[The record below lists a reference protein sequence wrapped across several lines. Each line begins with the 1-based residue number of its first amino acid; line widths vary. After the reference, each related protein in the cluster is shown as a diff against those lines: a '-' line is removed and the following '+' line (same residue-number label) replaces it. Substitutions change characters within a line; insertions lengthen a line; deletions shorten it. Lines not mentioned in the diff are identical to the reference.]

1 MDPLTLALATFGV
14 QKLRGK
20 STGRSFRDA
29 FLVGSAGQLAG
40 MAGMGPFTSYGGAQ
54 GVAPFS
60 GIKSFWGQSAVAPKQ
75 IPGTPHMTMGKKA
88 TGLQGFM
95 KNKAMP
101 WWDKQSTAAKLGYG
115 TAAAVGL
122 GEVFKG
128 DDPKPPFTEEDYK
141 KAYEK
146 QSQAHKGIGDYAS
159 NWSAI
164 PSLYSN
170 QDVYKYN
177 TGGLASVRK
186 FNQGGVNY
194 LPSKSTHDE
203 KDTQNYIRAGGY
215 LEDPQGD
222 KDEDTIL
229 AQLADGEFVSR
240 ADAILGAGI
249 LEGASIA
256 DRKEMR
262 KKGAAFFY
270 DQQKKFK
277 RIFDLLD
284 ASKKT
289 KH

>member
-29 FLVGSAGQLAG
+29 FLVGGAGQLAG
-40 MAGMGPFTSYGGAQ
+40 MAGMGPFTSFGGAQ
-54 GVAPFS
+54 GAAPFS
-60 GIKSFWGQSAVAPKQ
+60 GIKNLWGTGSTRVGPEVTK
-75 IPGTPHMTMGKKA
+75 GTGIK
-88 TGLQGFM
+88 GFM
-95 KNKAMP
+95 QSKAMP
-101 WWDKQSTAAKLGYG
+101 WWDKQTTGAKLGYG

-159 NWSAI
+159 NWSAV

-170 QDVYKYN
+170 QNVYSYN
-177 TGGLASVRK
+177 TGGLASVQK
-186 FNQGGVNY
+186 FNQGGVSY
-194 LPSKSTHDE
+194 LPSKTTHDE

-249 LEGASIA
+249 LEGASIS

-262 KKGAAFFY
+262 KKGATFFY

-277 RIFDLLD
+277 RIFDLLH

-289 KH
+289 EH

>member
-29 FLVGSAGQLAG
+29 FLVGGGAYGIGQLG
-40 MAGMGPFTSYGGAQ
+40 GAGMGIGQ
-54 GVAPFS
+54 GAPFS
-60 GIKSFWGQSAVAPKQ
+60 GAKAFWGSPSTAGVTHGHAPLNVAAKK
-75 IPGTPHMTMGKKA
+75 GTGVR
-88 TGLQGFM
+88 GLMEKVG
-95 KNKAMP
+95 P
-101 WWDKQSTAAKLGYG
+101 WWNKQGTAAKLGYG

-159 NWSAI
+159 NWSAV

-170 QDVYKYN
+170 QNVYSYN
-177 TGGLASVRK
+177 TGGLASVQK
-186 FNQGGVNY
+186 FNQGGVSY
-194 LPSKSTHDE
+194 LPSKTTHDE
-203 KDTQNYIRAGGY
+203 KDTHNYIRAGGY

-249 LEGASIA
+249 LEGASIS

-277 RIFDLLD
+277 RIFDLLH

-289 KH
+289 EH

>member
-29 FLVGSAGQLAG
+29 FLVGGGSAALGAMG
-40 MAGMGPFTSYGGAQ
+40 GAGMGIGQ
-54 GVAPFS
+54 GAPFS
-60 GIKSFWGQSAVAPKQ
+60 GAKAMWGA
-75 IPGTPHMTMGKKA
+75 PGTAGVTHGHSPLNVAATKGTGIRGIMQKA
-88 TGLQGFM
+88 G
-95 KNKAMP
+95 P
-101 WWDKQSTAAKLGYG
+101 WCQKQSTAAKLGYG

-159 NWSAI
+159 NWSAV

-170 QDVYKYN
+170 QNVYSYN
-177 TGGLASVRK
+177 TGGLASVQK
-186 FNQGGVNY
+186 FNQGGVSY
-194 LPSKSTHDE
+194 LPSKTTHDE
-203 KDTQNYIRAGGY
+203 KDTHNYIRAGGY

-249 LEGASIA
+249 LEGASIS

-262 KKGAAFFY
+262 KKGATFFY

-277 RIFDLLD
+277 RIFDLLH

-289 KH
+289 EH

>member
-1 MDPLTLALATFGV
+1 MDPLTLALATFGI

-29 FLVGSAGQLAG
+29 FLVGGGSAAIGAMG
-40 MAGMGPFTSYGGAQ
+40 GAGMGIGQGA
-54 GVAPFS
+54 PLS
-60 GIKSFWGQSAVAPKQ
+60 GIKSLWGTPGVNTATMQTKGATP
-75 IPGTPHMTMGKKA
+75 IPGTGIR
-88 TGLQGFM
+88 GFIP
-95 KNKAMP
+95 KLGP
-101 WWDKQSTAAKLGYG
+101 WWNKQSTGAKLGWG
-115 TAAAVGL
+115 MAGAVGA
-122 GEVFKG
+122 GELFKE

-159 NWSAI
+159 NWSAV

-170 QDVYKYN
+170 QNVYNYN
-177 TGGLASVRK
+177 TGGLASVQK
-186 FNQGGVNY
+186 FNQGGVSY
-194 LPSKSTHDE
+194 LPSKTTHDE
-203 KDTQNYIRAGGY
+203 KDTHNYIRAGGY

-249 LEGASIA
+249 LEGASIS

-262 KKGAAFFY
+262 KKGATFFY

-277 RIFDLLD
+277 RIFDLLH

-289 KH
+289 EH

>member
-29 FLVGSAGQLAG
+29 FLVGGGAYGIGQMG
-40 MAGMGPFTSYGGAQ
+40 GAGMGIGQ
-54 GVAPFS
+54 GAPFS
-60 GIKSFWGQSAVAPKQ
+60 GLKSLWGA
-75 IPGTPHMTMGKKA
+75 PGTAGVTHGHAPLNVAATKGTGIRGIMQKA
-88 TGLQGFM
+88 G
-95 KNKAMP
+95 P
-101 WWDKQSTAAKLGYG
+101 WWQKQSTAAKLGYG

-159 NWSAI
+159 NWSAV

-170 QDVYKYN
+170 QNVYSYN
-177 TGGLASVRK
+177 TGGLASVQK
-186 FNQGGVNY
+186 FNQGGVSY
-194 LPSKSTHDE
+194 LPSKTTHDE
-203 KDTQNYIRAGGY
+203 KDTHNYIRAGGY

-249 LEGASIA
+249 LEGASIS

-262 KKGAAFFY
+262 KKGATFFY

-277 RIFDLLD
+277 RIFDLLH

-289 KH
+289 EH

>member
-1 MDPLTLALATFGV
+1 M
-14 QKLRGK
+14 QK
-20 STGRSFRDA
+20 
-29 FLVGSAGQLAG
+29 AG
-40 MAGMGPFTSYGGAQ
+40 
-54 GVAPFS
+54 
-60 GIKSFWGQSAVAPKQ
+60 
-75 IPGTPHMTMGKKA
+75 
-88 TGLQGFM
+88 
-95 KNKAMP
+95 P
-101 WWDKQSTAAKLGYG
+101 WWQKQSTAAKLGYG

-159 NWSAI
+159 NWSAV

-170 QDVYKYN
+170 QNVYSYN
-177 TGGLASVRK
+177 TGGLASVQK
-186 FNQGGVNY
+186 FNQGGVSY
-194 LPSKSTHDE
+194 LPSKTTHDE
-203 KDTQNYIRAGGY
+203 KDTHNYIRAGGY

-249 LEGASIA
+249 LEGASIS

-262 KKGAAFFY
+262 KKGATFFY

-277 RIFDLLD
+277 RIFDLLH

-289 KH
+289 EH

>member
-29 FLVGSAGQLAG
+29 FLVGGGSAAIGAMG
-40 MAGMGPFTSYGGAQ
+40 GAGMGIGQ
-54 GVAPFS
+54 GAPFS
-60 GIKSFWGQSAVAPKQ
+60 GAKAMWGTTGTAGVTHGHAPLNVAATKGTGIK
-75 IPGTPHMTMGKKA
+75 
-88 TGLQGFM
+88 GFM
-95 KNKAMP
+95 QSKAMP
-101 WWDKQSTAAKLGYG
+101 WWQKQSTAAKLGYG

-122 GEVFKG
+122 GEMFKG

-159 NWSAI
+159 NWSAV

-194 LPSKSTHDE
+194 LPSKTTHDE

>member
-29 FLVGSAGQLAG
+29 FLVGGGSAAIGAMG
-40 MAGMGPFTSYGGAQ
+40 GAGMGIGQ
-54 GVAPFS
+54 GAPFS
-60 GIKSFWGQSAVAPKQ
+60 GAKAMWGA
-75 IPGTPHMTMGKKA
+75 PGTAGVTHGHSPLNVAATKGTGIRGIMQKA
-88 TGLQGFM
+88 G
-95 KNKAMP
+95 P
-101 WWDKQSTAAKLGYG
+101 WWQKQSTAAKLGYG

-159 NWSAI
+159 NWSAV

-170 QDVYKYN
+170 QNVYSYN
-177 TGGLASVRK
+177 TGGLASVQK
-186 FNQGGVNY
+186 FNQGGVSY
-194 LPSKSTHDE
+194 LPSKTTHDE
-203 KDTQNYIRAGGY
+203 KDTHNYIRAGGY

-249 LEGASIA
+249 LEGASIS

-262 KKGAAFFY
+262 KKGATFFY

-277 RIFDLLD
+277 RIFDLLH

-289 KH
+289 EH

>member
-29 FLVGSAGQLAG
+29 FLVGGGSAAIGAMG
-40 MAGMGPFTSYGGAQ
+40 GAGMGIGQ
-54 GVAPFS
+54 GTPFS
-60 GIKSFWGQSAVAPKQ
+60 GIKNL
-75 IPGTPHMTMGKKA
+75 IGTGSTQVGPQVTQG
-88 TGLQGFM
+88 TGIKGFM
-95 KNKAMP
+95 QSKALP
-101 WWDKQSTAAKLGYG
+101 WWNKQTTAAKLGYG

-122 GEVFKG
+122 GEVIKG

-194 LPSKSTHDE
+194 LPSKTTHDE

>member
-1 MDPLTLALATFGV
+1 MDPLTLALATFGI

-29 FLVGSAGQLAG
+29 FLVGGGSAAIGAMG
-40 MAGMGPFTSYGGAQ
+40 GAGMGIGQGA
-54 GVAPFS
+54 PLS
-60 GIKSFWGQSAVAPKQ
+60 GIKSLWGTPGVNTATMQTKGATP
-75 IPGTPHMTMGKKA
+75 IPGTGIR
-88 TGLQGFM
+88 GFIP
-95 KNKAMP
+95 KLGP
-101 WWDKQSTAAKLGYG
+101 WWNKQSTGAKLGYG
-115 TAAAVGL
+115 MAAAVGA
-122 GEVFKG
+122 GELFKE

-159 NWSAI
+159 NWSAV

-170 QDVYKYN
+170 QNVYNYN
-177 TGGLASVRK
+177 TGGLASVQK
-186 FNQGGVNY
+186 FNQGGVSY
-194 LPSKSTHDE
+194 LPSKTTHDE
-203 KDTQNYIRAGGY
+203 KDTHNYIRAGGY

-249 LEGASIA
+249 LEGASIS

-262 KKGAAFFY
+262 KKGATFFY

-277 RIFDLLD
+277 RIFDLLH

-289 KH
+289 EH